1 MASGILFQFD
11 TSHHA
16 AVVVLILGAALVFA
30 HQTGAGVKVV
40 VARCQNVSS
49 KLFWL
54 LGQIFAQIAT
64 PKAAAQRL
72 QSCCRCISSSVMN
85 RLGHRKLFSTHDAA

>member
-49 KLFWL
+49 TLFWL
-54 LGQIFAQIAT
+54 LV
-64 PKAAAQRL
+64 KAKFSLKSLHPRRLRNTCNPAADVFL
-72 QSCCRCISSSVMN
+72 AVS
-85 RLGHRKLFSTHDAA
+85 